1 MTSHGNSYTHDTMS
15 THALSE
21 KMDYDYTKPRELCYH
36 TDEVVPDI
44 SLPDFIARSLSIIEQ
59 AIVGKNLIF
68 RRATIADIEELFT
81 FIKTRY
87 PLDIAE
93 EISTY
98 DIYRFITFGHGL
110 VVQTQQGTIVAC
122 LFEAGYDT
130 PDRTSY
136 TLRLA
141 VDPVLS
147 GLNIGQG
154 LIEYSCL
161 LAMKRGSKVKRG
173 LLDLENFPSAHILI
187 NKVGWIAEAFYP
199 DLAPLGTCFTIC
211 LPLHK
216 RGFLQNRVNI
226 SALPQYVSQK
236 KEDKDFIIAPAHN
249 IEYIDQAYKQHFR
262 VIAYIKKGI
271 VNDHDNFFLVP
282 ASVLYS

>member
-1 MTSHGNSYTHDTMS
+1 MTSYGNSYTHDIMS
-15 THALSE
+15 HYVQSE
-21 KMDYDYTKPRELCYH
+21 KMDYDYAKPREVCYQ
-36 TDEVVPDI
+36 TDEAFLNK
-44 SLPDFIARSLSIIEQ
+44 SLPDFIATSLQSIEQ

-68 RRATIADIEELFT
+68 RRATVADIEQLFA

-87 PLDIAE
+87 PLEIAE

-98 DIYRFITFGHGL
+98 DIYRFITFGHGF
-110 VVQTQQGTIVAC
+110 VVQEPHGSVVAC
-122 LFEAGYDT
+122 LFEVGYDT

-147 GLNIGQG
+147 GLNIGQA

-211 LPLHK
+211 LPLDK

-226 SALPQYVSQK
+226 SALPLYMANK
-236 KEDKDFIIAPAHN
+236 KEDKDYIIAPAHS
-249 IEYIDQAYKQHFR
+249 IEYIDQAYKDNFR
-262 VIAYIKKGI
+262 VIAYIKKGV
-271 VNDHDNFFLVP
+271 VNQHDNFFLVP

>member
-1 MTSHGNSYTHDTMS
+1 MASLGMYNNNDTTSIHSYP
-15 THALSE
+15 E
-21 KMDYDYTKPRELCYH
+21 IMDYDYMKPRELCYQS
-36 TDEVVPDI
+36 DEYVLNL
-44 SLPDFIARSLSIIEQ
+44 SLGEFITFSLRIIEQ
-59 AIVGKNLIF
+59 AIKEKGLVF
-68 RRATIADIEELFT
+68 RRATITDIEDLFA

-87 PLDIAE
+87 PMDIAE

-98 DIYRFITFGHGL
+98 DLYRFITFGHGL
-110 VVQTQQGTIVAC
+110 VVQTQQGSIVAC
-122 LFEAGYDT
+122 LFEVGYDT
-130 PDRTSY
+130 LDRTSY

-147 GLNIGQG
+147 GLNIGQA

-199 DLAPLGTCFTIC
+199 NLAPLGTCFTIC

-216 RGFLQNRVNI
+216 RGFLQNRVNL
-226 SALPQYVSQK
+226 SALPDYMSHK

-271 VNDHDNFFLVP
+271 LNNHDNFFLVP
-282 ASVLYS
+282 ASDLYS

>member
-15 THALSE
+15 KHVVSE
-21 KMDYDYTKPRELCYH
+21 KMDYDYMKPRELCYH
-36 TDEVVPDI
+36 TDEIVPDI
-44 SLPDFIARSLSIIEQ
+44 SLPDFIASSLQIIEQ
-59 AIVGKNLIF
+59 TIVEKNLIF
-68 RRATIADIEELFT
+68 RRASIADIEQLFA

-110 VVQTQQGTIVAC
+110 VVQTQQGNIVAC
-122 LFEAGYDT
+122 LFEVGYDT
-130 PDRTSY
+130 IDRTSY

-147 GLNIGQG
+147 GLNIGQA

-199 DLAPLGTCFTIC
+199 NLAPLGTCFTIC

-226 SALPQYVSQK
+226 SALPHYISHK
-236 KEDKDFIIAPAHN
+236 KEDKDYVVAPAHS
-249 IEYIDQAYKQHFR
+249 IEYIHQAYKENFR

-271 VNDHDNFFLVP
+271 LNNHDNFFLVP
-282 ASVLYS
+282 ASTLYS